1 MKTVIAITTAAVSLS
16 CALCMCCTC
25 RAQADDFAR
34 ERKMMMDTQ
43 VMSRGI
49 KDPKILDAVAGVDRH
64 KFVPEGMREY
74 AYEDISLP
82 VGEGEAVPPAY
93 FTALIAKMAE
103 FGPGDKVLII
113 GIEAGYQAAV
123 FSKLA
128 GKIYCVEPSEKLAAE
143 AGGRLD
149 ALGYGG
155 ISIKSGSAESGWLE
169 HAPFSVIVITNQ
181 MDYAP
186 KKAVDQLMMNGR
198 IIMPMREYAGKKLIV
213 MTKAP
218 KGKDGYEMTAA
229 LVGPSAGEQPL
240 GFPKKEQ
247 DKPDGKKWVKSKDGK
262 WMKKNK

>member
-1 MKTVIAITTAAVSLS
+1 MKLFIAMAIAATFPFCPSW
-16 CALCMCCTC
+16 
-25 RAQADDFAR
+25 AQPPDGQKPLDYGR
-34 ERKMMMDTQ
+34 ERGMMMDTQ

-49 KDPKILDAVAGVDRH
+49 KEAKILDAVASVDRH

-82 VGEGEAVPPAY
+82 VGNGEAIPPAY
-93 FTALIAKMAE
+93 FTALIAKMAG

-128 GKIYCVEPSEKLAAE
+128 GKIYCLEPYEKLAAE
-143 AGGRLD
+143 AGERLRV
-149 ALGYGG
+149 LGYKG
-155 ISIKSGSAESGWLE
+155 ISIKAGSPEGGWLE
-169 HAPFSVIVITNQ
+169 HAPFNVIVITNQ

-186 KKAVDQLMMNGR
+186 KKVVDQLMMNGR

-213 MTKAP
+213 MTKVP

-229 LVGPSAGEQPL
+229 LVGPSTGEQPL
-240 GFPKKEQ
+240 GFPKKEAE
-247 DKPDGKKWVKSKDGK
+247 KPDGKKWVKSKDGK
-262 WMKKNK
+262 WMEKNK